1 MPSLPL
7 LLFAKL
13 VCAEQAPGDLEQPVW
28 CASLSLGRGSVELNI
43 SSLAGQAGMWLQA
56 GVLQAAPL
64 ALALL
69 RAHLLMSA
77 EAYSCSPSAKG
88 LEWCFTLQW

>member
-1 MPSLPL
+1 
-7 LLFAKL
+7 
-13 VCAEQAPGDLEQPVW
+13 
-28 CASLSLGRGSVELNI
+28 
-43 SSLAGQAGMWLQA
+43 MWLQA

-69 RAHLLMSA
+69 WAHLLMSA

-88 LEWCFTLQW
+88 LEWCFTLQWWCTGKQNVVVWVSPSTGIPNLYQEGDQTLEQTS